1 MLTEMEKRLQEEEE
15 EEEEGGE
22 NTGDLS
28 LLFPGFCLL
37 SHHSHPSFERF
48 QGDGSPMNHAPQI
61 VQ

>member
-28 LLFPGFCLL
+28 LLFPGFLFAE
-37 SHHSHPSFERF
+37 SS
-48 QGDGSPMNHAPQI
+48 
-61 VQ
+61 